1 MSNLSN
7 MEKVTFDATNKKPGR
22 LATEIA
28 VLLMGK
34 NRSDFARNKIPN
46 ILVEVTNA
54 NSMSF
59 DANKLRDKT
68 YASHSGYPGSLKLPS
83 MQEVLNKKGGKEIL
97 RRAVLGMLP
106 KNKLRPRMIKNL
118 KIND

>member
-1 MSNLSN
+1 MKYTL
-7 MEKVTFDATNKKPGR
+7 DAKDKKPGR

-34 NRSDFARNKIPN
+34 NRADFARNTMPEVS
-46 ILVEVTNA
+46 VEVTNA
-54 NSMSF
+54 NQMSF
-59 DANKLRDKT
+59 DANKLRDKK
-68 YASHSGYPGSLKLPS
+68 YASHSGYPGSLKLAS
-83 MQEVLNKKGGKEIL
+83 MQAVIDKKGGKDVL

-118 KIND
+118 KITD

>member
-1 MSNLSN
+1 MQKFTL
-7 MEKVTFDATNKKPGR
+7 DATNKKPGR

-34 NRSDFARNKIPN
+34 YKADFAKNRIPN
-46 ILVEVTNA
+46 IEVTVTNA
-54 NSMSF
+54 
-59 DANKLRDKT
+59 KLLSLDQKKLVQKT
-68 YASHSGYPGSLKLPS
+68 YATHSGYPGHLKLTS
-83 MQEVLNKKGGKEIL
+83 MEDVVDKKGAKEVL

-106 KNKLRPRMIKNL
+106 KNKLRPEMIKNL

>member
-1 MSNLSN
+1 MKYS
-7 MEKVTFDATNKKPGR
+7 FDATNKKPGR
-22 LATEIA
+22 LATEVA

-34 NRSDFARNKIPN
+34 NKTDFAKNKFPDVEI
-46 ILVEVTNA
+46 EVTNA
-54 NSMSF
+54 GLMSF

-83 MQEVLNKKGGKEIL
+83 MQQLIDKKGGKEVL

-106 KNKLRPRMIKNL
+106 KNKLRPQMIKRL
-118 KIND
+118 KITD

>member
-1 MSNLSN
+1 M
-7 MEKVTFDATNKKPGR
+7 KYTFDATDKKPGR
-22 LATEIA
+22 LATELA

-34 NRSDFARNKIPN
+34 NLADFAKNKIPDVE
-46 ILVEVTNA
+46 IEVTNA

-83 MQEVLNKKGGKEIL
+83 MQQMIDKKGGKEVL

-118 KIND
+118 KITD

>member
-1 MSNLSN
+1 M
-7 MEKVTFDATNKKPGR
+7 KYTFDATDKKPGR
-22 LATEIA
+22 LATELA

-34 NRSDFARNKIPN
+34 NKADFAKNKIPDVS
-46 ILVEVTNA
+46 IEVTNA
-54 NSMSF
+54 NAMSF
-59 DANKLRDKT
+59 DAKKLIDKK

-83 MQEVLNKKGGKEIL
+83 MQQMIDKKGGKEVL

-118 KIND
+118 KITD

>member
-1 MSNLSN
+1 MNKYTL
-7 MEKVTFDATNKKPGR
+7 DATNKKPGR
-22 LATEIA
+22 LAAEVA

-34 NRSDFARNKIPN
+34 NRVDFARNSIPDVK
-46 ILVEVTNA
+46 VEVTNA
-54 NSMSF
+54 DSMSF
-59 DANKLRDKT
+59 NANKLRDKK

-83 MQEVLNKKGGKEIL
+83 MQEILDKKGGKEVL

-118 KIND
+118 KITD

>member
-1 MSNLSN
+1 M
-7 MEKVTFDATNKKPGR
+7 KYTFDATDKKPGR
-22 LATEIA
+22 LAAELA

-34 NRSDFARNKIPN
+34 NRADFAKNTMPDVSI
-46 ILVEVTNA
+46 EVTNA
-54 NSMSF
+54 NAMSF
-59 DANKLRDKT
+59 DAKKLIDKK

-83 MQEVLNKKGGKEIL
+83 MQQLKDKKGGKEIL

-118 KIND
+118 KITD